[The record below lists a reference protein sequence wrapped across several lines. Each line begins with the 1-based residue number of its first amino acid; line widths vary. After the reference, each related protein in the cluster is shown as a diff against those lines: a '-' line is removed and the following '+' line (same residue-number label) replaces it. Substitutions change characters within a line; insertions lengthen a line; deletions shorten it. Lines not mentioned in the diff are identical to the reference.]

1 MPPVVAAFE
10 RTGDPDRPGGQV
22 LLRHGAPV
30 ALVWWAHDY
39 EDRSATGWFMQAL
52 DTDGEPLA
60 DTPRRLPEARDVR
73 ALVDDRT
80 LGRAEWVA
88 RAETLELVSA
98 PAALAA
104 AERALADELDR

>member
-1 MPPVVAAFE
+1 MPPAVAAFE

-22 LLRHGAPV
+22 LLRDGVPV

-39 EDRSATGWFMQAL
+39 GDRAATGWFMQAL
-52 DTDGEPLA
+52 DADGEPLGDA
-60 DTPRRLPEARDVR
+60 PRRLPDAGDVR
-73 ALVDDRT
+73 VLVDDRT
-80 LGRAEWVA
+80 LGQAEWVA